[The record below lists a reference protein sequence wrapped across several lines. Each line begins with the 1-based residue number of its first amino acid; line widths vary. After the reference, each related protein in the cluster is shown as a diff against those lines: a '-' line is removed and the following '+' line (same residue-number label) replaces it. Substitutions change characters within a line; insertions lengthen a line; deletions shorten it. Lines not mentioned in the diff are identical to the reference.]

1 MLRRCDIC
9 GEEQEEKWMQTYN
22 TGRRTMWLCWE
33 CYQES
38 QRQADLSD
46 LYRGNRLHK
55 MWMANNKRSK

>member
-1 MLRRCDIC
+1 MKRQCDVC
-9 GEEQEEKWMQTYN
+9 GIEADEYWMQTYN